1 MGRIFGTDGAR
12 GVANTEIS
20 CTLAMDIARAAA
32 MVVAKHEHKEHP
44 TFLVGSDTRISRHML
59 IGAIC
64 AGLCSVGANVITLG
78 VVPTPAVAYLVK
90 EMKADGAVMLSASH
104 NSFEFN
110 GIKIFG
116 SDGFKLT
123 DEEEFAI
130 EEIVLDHVL
139 PYDVKWNEDIG
150 VVTEDFTAVDR
161 YIDHIAGTV
170 PMIVPRD
177 SMGGKG
183 VLIDCANGSASATA
197 KKLFTK
203 LGVNFTLINC
213 EPNGVNINDNC
224 GSTHIRELGR
234 QVKAGG
240 YDLGI
245 AFDGDA
251 DRCLAVDQDGKL
263 VDGDQLIAM
272 FALYKKEQGS
282 LPHSTAVVTVMS
294 NMGFFQFC
302 KEQGIRAEITKVGD
316 RYVLENMREKGYVIG
331 GEQSGHIIFSEYMT
345 TGDGQ
350 LTAVQLLHLLA
361 EKGLSLK
368 EAASIMQIYPQVLL
382 NVRADKE
389 MKKRLNVDEGVQKE
403 LSKWEKILGDQ
414 GRILLRPSGT
424 EPLIRVM
431 VEGKDETLIQ
441 DAANAIAQTITERL
455 AY

>member
-32 MVVAKHEHKEHP
+32 MVVSQKKHKEHP

-59 IGAIC
+59 IGAIS

-90 EMKADGAVMLSASH
+90 EMGADGAVMLSASH

-139 PYDVKWNEDIG
+139 PFDVKWNDHIG
-150 VVTEDFTAVDR
+150 TITEDFEAVNK
-161 YIDHIAGTV
+161 YIDHIVATV
-170 PMIVPRD
+170 
-177 SMGGKG
+177 GGADLSGMK
-183 VLIDCANGSASATA
+183 VLVDCANGSASATA
-197 KKLFTK
+197 AKMFEKLHAD
-203 LGVNFTLINC
+203 VDIINAD
-213 EPNGVNINDNC
+213 PNGININDNC
-224 GSTHIRELGR
+224 GSTHIKELGR
-234 QVKAGG
+234 QVKEGS
-240 YDLGI
+240 YDLGV

-251 DRCLAVDQDGKL
+251 DRCLAVDCDGNL

-272 FALYKKEQGS
+272 FALFLRERGE
-282 LPHSTAVVTVMS
+282 LPNNCAVVTVMS
-294 NMGFFQFC
+294 NMGFFRFC
-302 KEQGIRAEITKVGD
+302 KENDIKAEITKVGD
-316 RYVLENMREKGYVIG
+316 RYVLENMREHGYRIG
-331 GEQSGHIIFSEYMT
+331 GEQSGHIIFQQHMT

-350 LTAVQLLHLLA
+350 LTAVQLLNLL
-361 EKGLSLK
+361 KVKNLSLK
-368 EAASIMQIYPQVLL
+368 EAASVMQVYPQVLV

-403 LSKWEKILGDQ
+403 LKKWEQILGDN

-431 VEGKDETLIQ
+431 VEGKDESLIN
-441 DAANAIAQTITERL
+441 DAANAIAQSITERL

>member
-32 MVVAKHEHKEHP
+32 MVVSQKKHKEHP

-59 IGAIC
+59 IGAIS

-90 EMKADGAVMLSASH
+90 EMGADGAVMLSASH

-139 PYDVKWNEDIG
+139 PFDVKWNDHIG
-150 VVTEDFTAVDR
+150 TITEDFEAVNK
-161 YIDHIAGTV
+161 YIDHIVATV
-170 PMIVPRD
+170 
-177 SMGGKG
+177 GGADLSGMK
-183 VLIDCANGSASATA
+183 VLVDCANGSASATA
-197 KKLFTK
+197 AKMFEKLHAD
-203 LGVNFTLINC
+203 VDIINA
-213 EPNGVNINDNC
+213 EPNGININDNC
-224 GSTHIRELGR
+224 GSTHIKELGR
-234 QVKAGG
+234 QVKEGS
-240 YDLGI
+240 YDLGV

-251 DRCLAVDQDGKL
+251 DRCLAVDCDGNL

-272 FALYKKEQGS
+272 FALFLRERGE
-282 LPHSTAVVTVMS
+282 LPNNCAVVTVMS
-294 NMGFFQFC
+294 NMGFFRFC
-302 KEQGIRAEITKVGD
+302 KENDIKAEITKVGD
-316 RYVLENMREKGYVIG
+316 RYVLENMREHGYRIG
-331 GEQSGHIIFSEYMT
+331 GEQSGHIIFQQHMT

-350 LTAVQLLHLLA
+350 LTAVQLLNLL
-361 EKGLSLK
+361 KVKNLSLK
-368 EAASIMQIYPQVLL
+368 EAASVMQVYPQVLV

-403 LSKWEKILGDQ
+403 LKKWEQILGDN

-431 VEGKDETLIQ
+431 VEGKDESLIN
-441 DAANAIAQTITERL
+441 DAANAIAQSITERL